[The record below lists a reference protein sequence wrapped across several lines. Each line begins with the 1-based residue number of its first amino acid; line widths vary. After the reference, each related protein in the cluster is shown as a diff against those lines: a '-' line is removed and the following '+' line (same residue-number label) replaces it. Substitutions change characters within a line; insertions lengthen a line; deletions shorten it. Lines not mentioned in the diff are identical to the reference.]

1 MSVADHTALTS
12 LALSPLFGQVI
23 MRQFTQ
29 QRRIMVVPT
38 VSLMAAMRAVDNID
52 ELGRLLDNRVAV
64 RWAELDAATAIRIGT
79 TVPMADDHTEWPLV
93 APVVFTAQ
101 HLDMPV
107 LTAKPELYRG
117 YKVQIAP
124 MP

>member
-29 QRRIMVVPT
+29 QRRILVVPT

-64 RWAELDAATAIRIGT
+64 RWAELDAPTAIRIST
-79 TVPMADDHTEWPLV
+79 TVPIVDDHLDWPLI

-101 HLDMPV
+101 NLDMPV
-107 LTAKPELYRG
+107 LTAEPELYRG
-117 YKVQIAP
+117 YKVEIAN

>member
-12 LALSPLFGQVI
+12 LARSPLFGQVI

-29 QRRIMVVPT
+29 QRRILVVPS

-79 TVPMADDHTEWPLV
+79 TVAMVDDHTDWPLI
-93 APVVFTAQ
+93 APVVFTAL

>member
-29 QRRIMVVPT
+29 QRRILVVPT

-64 RWAELDAATAIRIGT
+64 RWAELDAPTAIRIGT
-79 TVPMADDHTEWPLV
+79 TVPIVDDHLDWPLI

-117 YKVQIAP
+117 YKVEIAN

>member
-29 QRRIMVVPT
+29 QRRILVVPT

-64 RWAELDAATAIRIGT
+64 RWAELDAPTAIRIGI
-79 TVPMADDHTEWPLV
+79 TVPIVDDHLDWPLI

-101 HLDMPV
+101 NLDMPI

-117 YKVQIAP
+117 YKVEIAN

>member
-12 LALSPLFGQVI
+12 LAMSPLFGQVI

-38 VSLMAAMRAVDNID
+38 VSLMAAMRAVDNVD

-64 RWAELDAATAIRIGT
+64 RWADLDAATAIRTGT
-79 TVPMADDHTEWPLV
+79 SIPIADDHTDWPLV
-93 APVVFTAQ
+93 APVVWTAQ
-101 HLDMPV
+101 NLDIPV

-117 YKVQIAP
+117 YKVHIAP

>member
-29 QRRIMVVPT
+29 QRRILVVPT

-64 RWAELDAATAIRIGT
+64 RWAELDAPTAIRIGT
-79 TVPMADDHTEWPLV
+79 TVPIVDDHLDWPLI

-101 HLDMPV
+101 NLDMPI
-107 LTAKPELYRG
+107 LTAEPQLYRG
-117 YKVQIAP
+117 YKVEIAN